1 LVGEKYRE
9 NAEVEDE
16 DEEEEGRR
24 AEKQKRSSIYAT
36 GISCVQECY
45 QHLESTQPAGIA

>member
-1 LVGEKYRE
+1 LVGGKYRE

-24 AEKQKRSSIYAT
+24 AEKR
-36 GISCVQECY
+36 
-45 QHLESTQPAGIA
+45 